1 MRKCKKMS
9 KKNKIRYLKKVV
21 LYCIG
26 FASAVVGAGL
36 FVCWRQGYDP
46 TGIVAAC
53 ITFFGAELGLACLT
67 KIFGERNETHE

>member
-1 MRKCKKMS
+1 MS
-9 KKNKIRYLKKVV
+9 KKKKIRYLKKVV

-26 FASAVVGAGL
+26 FASAVVVAGL
-36 FVCWRQGYDP
+36 YVCWRQGYDP

-67 KIFGERNETHE
+67 KIFGERNENHE

>member
-1 MRKCKKMS
+1 MS
-9 KKNKIRYLKKVV
+9 KKKKIRYLKKVV

-46 TGIVAAC
+46 TGIVAAA

-67 KIFGERNETHE
+67 RIFGERNENHE

>member
-1 MRKCKKMS
+1 MS

-46 TGIVAAC
+46 TGIVAAA

-67 KIFGERNETHE
+67 RIFGERNRDE

>member
-1 MRKCKKMS
+1 MS
-9 KKNKIRYLKKVV
+9 KKKKIRYLKKVV

-36 FVCWRQGYDP
+36 FVCWRQGFDP
-46 TGIVAAC
+46 TGIVAAA

-67 KIFGERNETHE
+67 KIFGERNENHE

>member
-1 MRKCKKMS
+1 MRKCEKMS

-36 FVCWRQGYDP
+36 LTCWRQGCDP
-46 TGIVAAC
+46 TRIVAAA

-67 KIFGERNETHE
+67 RVFGERNRNG

>member
-1 MRKCKKMS
+1 MS
-9 KKNKIRYLKKVV
+9 KKKKIRYLKKVV

-46 TGIVAAC
+46 TGIVAAA
-53 ITFFGAELGLACLT
+53 ITFFGAELGLACFDQDFRG
-67 KIFGERNETHE
+67 KERKP

>member
-1 MRKCKKMS
+1 MTKKT
-9 KKNKIRYLKKVV
+9 KIRYLKKVV

-26 FASAVVGAGL
+26 FASVVVAAGL

-46 TGIVAAC
+46 TGIVTAC

-67 KIFGERNETHE
+67 KIFGKDDNSHDV

>member
-1 MRKCKKMS
+1 MS
-9 KKNKIRYLKKVV
+9 KMKKIRYLKKVV

-36 FVCWRQGYDP
+36 FVCWRQGFDP
-46 TGIVAAC
+46 TGIVAAA

-67 KIFGERNETHE
+67 KIFGERNENHE

>member
-9 KKNKIRYLKKVV
+9 KKKKIRYLKKVV

-36 FVCWRQGYDP
+36 LACWRQGYDP
-46 TGIVAAC
+46 TGIVAAA

-67 KIFGERNETHE
+67 KIFGERNENHE

>member
-1 MRKCKKMS
+1 MS
-9 KKNKIRYLKKVV
+9 KIRYLKKVV

-26 FASAVVGAGL
+26 FASVVVAAGL

-46 TGIVAAC
+46 TGIVTAC

-67 KIFGERNETHE
+67 KIFGERNSNE